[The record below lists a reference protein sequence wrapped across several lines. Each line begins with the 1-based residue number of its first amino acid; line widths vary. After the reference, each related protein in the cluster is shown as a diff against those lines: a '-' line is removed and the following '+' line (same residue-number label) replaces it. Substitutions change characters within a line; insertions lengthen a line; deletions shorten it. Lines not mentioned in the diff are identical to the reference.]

1 MFKLRESSSLENA
14 IEKAIRELGNH
25 PIGSEDY
32 VRTLDQVVKLHKMR
46 EEEKSSSVS
55 KDTLVVA
62 GTNLLGII
70 LIIKHEFVNVI
81 TSRAL
86 SLILKPRI

>member
-1 MFKLRESSSLENA
+1 MFKSGEMSSLE
-14 IEKAIRELGNH
+14 IVTERAIRELNNH
-25 PIGSEDY
+25 PVGSEEY

-46 EEEKSSSVS
+46 EEEKSASVS
-55 KDTLVVA
+55 KDTLIVA

-70 LIIKHEFVNVI
+70 MIIKHEFLNVI